1 MRARKAM
8 TPESRRASAQPR
20 SKATPP
26 LRNWAIE
33 TALPFWA
40 GAGVDAQRG
49 GFHERLQLDGTPD
62 RACPRR
68 TRVQARQI
76 YVYAHAAA
84 LGWYPEGTGVA
95 LHALEFMLAKCRAPD
110 GAPGYVHR
118 LAADNSVLDP
128 LRDTYDHAFVLLALA
143 WLARAS
149 GDAQVRALIDE
160 VLAFMDER
168 LSASDGTLLEGCLPL
183 FDQKPPPEPRRQNPH
198 MHAYESML
206 ALQETI
212 AHPLAPARAQALR
225 NLLETNFLDQRTGT
239 IGEYFTDDWRRW
251 PDARGELAEPG
262 HHAEWSWLLRR
273 HQRLCG
279 VEAEPLADHLLK
291 VARRAADPATGFIA
305 DEVDCTGA
313 IRKASRRCWPQ
324 TELAKALLAAAEA
337 GSPRAADQAADVLR
351 GIEAHYLAG
360 PFPGGWI
367 DQFDAFGRRLADTV
381 PASTFYHLFGA
392 IAEADRVLEPI

>member
-1 MRARKAM
+1 MRVRKSM
-8 TPESRRASAQPR
+8 TPEAGHASTQPT
-20 SKATPP
+20 SKAATS
-26 LRNWAIE
+26 LRSWAIE

-40 GAGVDAQRG
+40 GAGVDAERG
-49 GFHERLQLDGTPD
+49 GFHERMQLDGTPD

-110 GAPGYVHR
+110 GAPGYVHL

-183 FDQKPPPEPRRQNPH
+183 FEQKPPPEPRRQNPH

-212 AHPLAPARAQALR
+212 AHPRARVRADALR
-225 NLLETNFLDQRTGT
+225 NLLEAKFLDARTGT

-279 VEAEPLADHLLK
+279 VAAEPLADHLLK
-291 VARRAADPATGFIA
+291 VARRATDPATGFLV
-305 DEVDCTGA
+305 DEVDRAGA
-313 IRKASRRCWPQ
+313 IRKSSRRCWPQ

-337 GSPRAADQAADVLR
+337 GSPRAADEAADVLR

-367 DQFDAFGRRLADTV
+367 DQFDASGRRLADTI

-392 IAEADRVLEPI
+392 IAEADRVLEPT